1 MGRRLILAVIFM
13 LFAAN
18 APAQQQDLEEQVQK
32 IASELRCPVCQNL
45 STGDSPS
52 ELAQEMRQMILSQL
66 QEGKTPE
73 EIKAYFVS
81 KYGQWVLLAPTPQG
95 FNLVLWILPFVA
107 AGAGVVLVLFTIRRR
122 AKNKRKH
129 DPTTPSELP
138 FEAALKP
145 TPASLSEEELKLSSE
160 LEELDFDFHSGR
172 LSEAD
177 YGELRKEIEARAVE
191 VRKKVDSLALS
202 RSSQAPIHS
211 SPTPPTQKARR
222 VRPATARKNWQLV
235 SGGLF
240 LLLFGITLGVFLS
253 NSLRPRES
261 TQDTLTGDF
270 LTGTG
275 PGGVA
280 ASSRSELDSFLAQG
294 RSAFERHD
302 WPQAIESFKKALAID
317 SNHSEAHSYM
327 GFILA
332 QAGHPDGALLAF
344 DRALTINPEFPAA
357 LWGKGMLLY
366 RVKEDFAGARQT
378 LEKLVR
384 IMPTGPERNEVQK
397 TIFELSQL
405 AGKEQKS
412 GSKTEANK
420 QGSVLVR
427 GVISI
432 DPKLKTQVD
441 GQAVLFI
448 IARSASSSGGPPL
461 AVRRI
466 AQPKF
471 PVSYSLGPENVMI
484 PGTTFSGKVNIVAR
498 LDKDGNPTTREPG
511 NLIGEYKKN
520 PVEVGAE
527 KIDIVLDQVM

>member
-1 MGRRLILAVIFM
+1 MGRRLIPAVIFM

-18 APAQQQDLEEQVQK
+18 AAAQQQDLEEQVQK

-145 TPASLSEEELKLSSE
+145 TRASLSEEQLKLSAE

-177 YGELRKEIEARAVE
+177 YRELRKEIEARAVE
-191 VRKKVDSLALS
+191 VRKKADSLAPS
-202 RSSQAPIHS
+202 PSQAPIS
-211 SPTPPTQKARR
+211 APPIPPARKARE

-280 ASSRSELDSFLAQG
+280 ASSKSELDSFLAQG

-302 WPQAIESFKKALAID
+302 WPQAIEAFKKTLAID
-317 SNHSEAHSYM
+317 PNHPEAHTYM
-327 GFILA
+327 GFILT

-344 DRALTINPEFPAA
+344 DRALSINPDFPAA

-366 RVKEDFAGARQT
+366 RVKEDFSGARQT

-397 TIFELSQL
+397 TILELSQL
-405 AGKEQKS
+405 AGKEQES
-412 GSKTEANK
+412 GSKTEANR
-420 QGSVLVR
+420 QSSVLVG

-441 GQAVLFI
+441 GPAVLFI

-466 AQPKF
+466 DQPKF

-484 PGTTFSGKVNIVAR
+484 PGTTFSGKVSIVAR

-511 NLIGEYKKN
+511 NLTGEYKKN